1 MVIYRITNP
10 TNGKTYIGKTAS
22 SAEYRWKIHVRTAR
36 SNGSRVSQQAI
47 HRAIRKYGAESFV
60 VETLYHAKTEE
71 ELSKMETFFII
82 LHQSHRSENGYNL
95 TLGGDGVVPSDE
107 KTRWKL
113 GTGQRGK
120 VRSKEHCAR
129 ISAARKG
136 QVSNRKGVTLSSE
149 TRQLIGRVQLGRIPW
164 NKGKVGVQTAWNKGK
179 PFGEVTRKNMSVS
192 AKKRAES
199 RSRNS
204 EGRWVS

>member
-107 KTRWKL
+107 KTRWNWAL
-113 GTGQRGK
+113 DNGARYALRNIVPVSVLLERGK
-120 VRSKEHCAR
+120 S
-129 ISAARKG
+129 
-136 QVSNRKGVTLSSE
+136 
-149 TRQLIGRVQLGRIPW
+149 
-164 NKGKVGVQTAWNKGK
+164 QTAK
-179 PFGEVTRKNMSVS
+179 V
-192 AKKRAES
+192 
-199 RSRNS
+199 
-204 EGRWVS
+204 